1 MSQGRKGLRNKKN
14 EEDVEVEENVE
25 VDGETQQEEQEQSVA
40 QVLQETTGITQ
51 EREENVNMTA
61 LMSLMMQINKKLE
74 ENSKEIKEDMKK
86 MEQKLEE
93 NSRKM
98 EQNNA
103 KIVKRLEKQMDEKFD
118 ALEKKLA
125 SEIKDIH
132 MERNIEIQKYNL
144 EAKIYEERRKTEEK
158 LDDMLQNIQTNN
170 HQIRNVEQKI
180 EDISQ
185 IRDIGRPYLNLT
197 NETGIKFSGNIK
209 NLHPRVYI
217 NSLKHKLRSVNNIND
232 IKDYIRMT
240 LSDNAATWFASI
252 ENDLDN
258 LQTFENQF
266 LNYYWGELEQARFRE
281 VLYFGKYN
289 RNLSLNMVDYA
300 LKLITVAKYL
310 EPPLREDETVL
321 NVSRH
326 FDADVVQT
334 VTVQNI
340 QTVDSFINF
349 IQRVQRGYITSN
361 NSKNRQSY
369 NNNRYGSNSHNFN
382 NNNNTSYERQGNR
395 ENFNNNTNDNRQ
407 ERQGNREN
415 FNNNNYNR
423 QDFNTRRN
431 AQRYNYNRQVNYVR
445 GQSCEDSQRNSTW
458 QENMNSRSESSER
471 HRELDP
477 NDQTQSD
484 NPNNPNFM

>member
-25 VDGETQQEEQEQSVA
+25 VDGETQQAEQEQSVA
-40 QVLQETTGITQ
+40 PVLQETTGITQ
-51 EREENVNMTA
+51 EQEENVNMTA
-61 LMSLMMQINKKLE
+61 LI
-74 ENSKEIKEDMKK
+74 
-86 MEQKLEE
+86 
-93 NSRKM
+93 
-98 EQNNA
+98 
-103 KIVKRLEKQMDEKFD
+103 
-118 ALEKKLA
+118 
-125 SEIKDIH
+125 
-132 MERNIEIQKYNL
+132 
-144 EAKIYEERRKTEEK
+144 
-158 LDDMLQNIQTNN
+158 
-170 HQIRNVEQKI
+170 
-180 EDISQ
+180 
-185 IRDIGRPYLNLT
+185 
-197 NETGIKFSGNIK
+197 
-209 NLHPRVYI
+209 VYI

-258 LQTFENQF
+258 LQTFENKF

-289 RNLSLNMVDYA
+289 RNLSLNTVDYA

-369 NNNRYGSNSHNFN
+369 NNNRYGSNSQNF

-415 FNNNNYNR
+415 FNNNNNYNR

-471 HRELDP
+471 YRELDP

>member
-14 EEDVEVEENVE
+14 EQDVEVEENVE
-25 VDGETQQEEQEQSVA
+25 VHGETQQAEQEQSVA

-51 EREENVNMTA
+51 EQEENVNMTA

-86 MEQKLEE
+86 MEYNMEE
-93 NSRKM
+93 N
-98 EQNNA
+98 
-103 KIVKRLEKQMDEKFD
+103 
-118 ALEKKLA
+118 
-125 SEIKDIH
+125 
-132 MERNIEIQKYNL
+132 
-144 EAKIYEERRKTEEK
+144 
-158 LDDMLQNIQTNN
+158 
-170 HQIRNVEQKI
+170 
-180 EDISQ
+180 
-185 IRDIGRPYLNLT
+185 
-197 NETGIKFSGNIK
+197 
-209 NLHPRVYI
+209 
-217 NSLKHKLRSVNNIND
+217 
-232 IKDYIRMT
+232 
-240 LSDNAATWFASI
+240 
-252 ENDLDN
+252 
-258 LQTFENQF
+258 
-266 LNYYWGELEQARFRE
+266 
-281 VLYFGKYN
+281 
-289 RNLSLNMVDYA
+289 LNMVDYA

-369 NNNRYGSNSHNFN
+369 NNNRYGSNSQNFN

-415 FNNNNYNR
+415 FNNNNNYNR

>member
-1 MSQGRKGLRNKKN
+1 
-14 EEDVEVEENVE
+14 
-25 VDGETQQEEQEQSVA
+25 
-40 QVLQETTGITQ
+40 
-51 EREENVNMTA
+51 
-61 LMSLMMQINKKLE
+61 
-74 ENSKEIKEDMKK
+74 
-86 MEQKLEE
+86 
-93 NSRKM
+93 
-98 EQNNA
+98 
-103 KIVKRLEKQMDEKFD
+103 
-118 ALEKKLA
+118 
-125 SEIKDIH
+125 

-170 HQIRNVEQKI
+170 HQIRNVEQRI

-258 LQTFENQF
+258 LQTFENKF

-289 RNLSLNMVDYA
+289 RNVSLNTVDYA

-369 NNNRYGSNSHNFN
+369 NNNRYGSNSQNFN

-415 FNNNNYNR
+415 FNNNNNYNR

>member
-1 MSQGRKGLRNKKN
+1 
-14 EEDVEVEENVE
+14 
-25 VDGETQQEEQEQSVA
+25 
-40 QVLQETTGITQ
+40 
-51 EREENVNMTA
+51 
-61 LMSLMMQINKKLE
+61 MQ
-74 ENSKEIKEDMKK
+74 
-86 MEQKLEE
+86 
-93 NSRKM
+93 
-98 EQNNA
+98 
-103 KIVKRLEKQMDEKFD
+103 
-118 ALEKKLA
+118 
-125 SEIKDIH
+125 
-132 MERNIEIQKYNL
+132 
-144 EAKIYEERRKTEEK
+144 
-158 LDDMLQNIQTNN
+158 QNIQTNN
-170 HQIRNVEQKI
+170 HQIRNVEQRI

-258 LQTFENQF
+258 LQTFENKF

-369 NNNRYGSNSHNFN
+369 NNNRYGSNSQNLN
-382 NNNNTSYERQGNR
+382 NNNNTSYETQGNRENFNNNTNDNRQERQGNR

-415 FNNNNYNR
+415 FNNNTNDNRQERQGNRENFNNNTNDNRQERQGNRENFNNNTNDNRQERQGNRENFNNNTNDNRQERQGNRENFNNNTNDNRQERQGNRENFNNNTNDNRQERQGNRENFNNNTNDNRQERQGNRENFNNNNNYNR